1 MTKLDR
7 RKERWIEKVFMKRI
21 IMSLVKHDKLNDV
34 NMNLISTSQPSALNK
49 LYFLSRGMVI
59 LVSLSF
65 FILFEG
71 NT

>member
-1 MTKLDR
+1 
-7 RKERWIEKVFMKRI
+7 
-21 IMSLVKHDKLNDV
+21 MSLVKHDKLNDV